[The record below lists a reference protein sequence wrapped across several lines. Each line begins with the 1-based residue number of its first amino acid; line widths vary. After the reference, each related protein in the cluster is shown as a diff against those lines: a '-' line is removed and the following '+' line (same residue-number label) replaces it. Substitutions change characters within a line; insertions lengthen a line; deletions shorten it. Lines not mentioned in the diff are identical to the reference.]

1 MMPLVEGVSV
11 DADGAAVSD
20 FRQFFQAEYRRL
32 ARALYLLT
40 DDTGEAEDLAQ
51 EALVR
56 VYERWDRVR
65 TMESPVGYLY
75 RTAMNLNRSRLRG
88 LIVRA
93 KRMVN
98 LGQEDSVDPPSRWR
112 QETKWTGPS
121 GRCPGANVR
130 RWCSSS
136 GSG

>member
-88 LIVRA
+88 LIVMA
-93 KRMVN
+93 KRMVS
-98 LGQEDSVDPPSRWR
+98 LGQEDSVDPAVAVEARDEVDRAPESAVA
-112 QETKWTGPS
+112 
-121 GRCPGANVR
+121 GRT
-130 RWCSSS
+130 
-136 GSG
+136 